1 MARYPALSRLR
12 QDRISRDSSRSE
24 PAASA
29 TGFLSGIA
37 RKVRHEWEWRSARFL
52 AGFVIFICS
61 ILLFVAS
68 IVFLLGA
75 LYSGIH
81 WLTGSQIASLA
92 LMCIISLVSGIYFM
106 AMALRKIGESVD
118 FDNREAPEI
127 ID

>member
-12 QDRISRDSSRSE
+12 QDRVSRESSRSE
-24 PAASA
+24 PASA
-29 TGFLSGIA
+29 AGFLSGIT

-68 IVFLLGA
+68 IGFLLSA

-81 WLTGSQIASLA
+81 WLTGSQIASFT
-92 LMCIISLVSGIYFM
+92 LMCVISLLSGIYFM

-118 FDNREAPEI
+118 FDSREAPEI